1 MNSLEY
7 YYKTIIKYDLIN
19 KFSYSNIKKIP
30 ELKKIVLNFGCKSS
44 EIKELA
50 TSLLAL
56 ELIIN
61 TNTPIFLT
69 KSKQP
74 NVLLKIRKGA
84 PVGCKVIL
92 KKKTMYDF
100 FLKLITEI
108 LPNLKNFEGIN
119 FKKSITNSNFSFT
132 LKNLVTFKELET
144 YFYLF
149 EKLPPL
155 NITIIT
161 NTSTKKELFFLIN
174 SFKLPLL

>member
-1 MNSLEY
+1 
-7 YYKTIIKYDLIN
+7 
-19 KFSYSNIKKIP
+19 
-30 ELKKIVLNFGCKSS
+30 
-44 EIKELA
+44 
-50 TSLLAL
+50 
-56 ELIIN
+56 
-61 TNTPIFLT
+61 
-69 KSKQP
+69 
-74 NVLLKIRKGA
+74 
-84 PVGCKVIL
+84 
-92 KKKTMYDF
+92 MYDF